1 MSNGERSVLVVSAHA
16 GDFVWRAGGAIAS
29 ATRRGERAVVVCLSY
44 GERGE
49 SASAWRAGK
58 GLEEIKAMRRSEAEA
73 AAKELGAE
81 VRFLDAGDYP
91 LVPSHDLTDALV
103 RIYREV
109 VPDVVLTHPLADPY
123 NGDHPVAAQLALQA
137 RVLAQA
143 IGYDAPGDPLGAPPV
158 FFFEPHQ
165 VIIAHMFVY
174 YFGVL
179 ADITPP
185 VCLAAYAASGI
196 AQSNPLRT
204 GVQASRIGLSGF
216 IVPYMF
222 LLSPELLLQ
231 DATWVTGS
239 LAALTAFAGIFLLG
253 VAVVGFIDRKLNP
266 AVRVVLAACGL
277 MLLHANPMVDVVGIV
292 VGGGIVFWQWW
303 TGPRARRQAD
313 RADAAAGSGVLP
325 RS

>member
-1 MSNGERSVLVVSAHA
+1 
-16 GDFVWRAGGAIAS
+16 
-29 ATRRGERAVVVCLSY
+29 
-44 GERGE
+44 
-49 SASAWRAGK
+49 
-58 GLEEIKAMRRSEAEA
+58 
-73 AAKELGAE
+73 
-81 VRFLDAGDYP
+81 
-91 LVPSHDLTDALV
+91 
-103 RIYREV
+103 
-109 VPDVVLTHPLADPY
+109 
-123 NGDHPVAAQLALQA
+123 
-137 RVLAQA
+137 
-143 IGYDAPGDPLGAPPV
+143 
-158 FFFEPHQ
+158 EPHQ

-204 GVQASRIGLSGF
+204 GVQSARIALSGF

-303 TGPRARRQAD
+303 TGPRAR
-313 RADAAAGSGVLP
+313 
-325 RS
+325 